1 MGDTAAILEPP
12 SDEAAAAAPAEE
24 TAPEEVPSVFSVTN
38 RYLVGAAE
46 VSDVGE
52 DGSQIIRLASAS
64 GGAVIEANL
73 SPQLCVFIKGKLGA
87 VKVVSEDDEEQV
99 VDAEVVEEEEND
111 GSGSA

>member
-1 MGDTAAILEPP
+1 MGDTAAILEPVP
-12 SDEAAAAAPAEE
+12 DEATAPPTEE

-46 VSDVGE
+46 VSDVAE
-52 DGSQIIRLASAS
+52 DGSQIIRLSSAS

-87 VKVVSEDDEEQV
+87 VKVVSEDEEEQV
-99 VDAEVVEEEEND
+99 TDAEVVEEDED
-111 GSGSA
+111 SGTESP

>member
-12 SDEAAAAAPAEE
+12 ADEATAPPVPAEE

-46 VSDVGE
+46 VSDPAE

-73 SPQLCVFIKGKLGA
+73 SPQLCGFIKGKLGA

-99 VDAEVVEEEEND
+99 VEEDEGNAPE
-111 GSGSA
+111 SP

>member
-1 MGDTAAILEPP
+1 MSDAAILDPP
-12 SDEAAAAAPAEE
+12 EAPEAEAEE
-24 TAPEEVPSVFSVTN
+24 QGTPEEVPSVFSVTN

-73 SPQLCVFIKGKLGA
+73 SPQLCQFIKGKLGA
-87 VKVVSEDDEEQV
+87 VKVVSEDEEAV
-99 VDAEVVEEEEND
+99 VDAEVVEERDAAE
-111 GSGSA
+111 SA